1 MDENNGK
8 WIPQL
13 SLQVNKLTEAL
24 AAGNV
29 GDTLTFA
36 QLLHKIEMQ
45 FTLSQLLRAR
55 RRCLRGSQK
64 WWELIPG
71 SQTLKCCNASEM
83 VKIGDN
89 DRRKLHR
96 ASKRAVHKLSI
107 VDVKQL
113 SDSEHT
119 QFNSLVAQHGTLA
132 VFSST
137 NAAKALEAKQARQ
150 PLDLPKLL
158 EAMR

>member
-1 MDENNGK
+1 MDEKSK

-13 SLQVNKLTEAL
+13 SLQVNKLAEQL
-24 AAGNV
+24 QAGKI

-36 QLLHKIEMQ
+36 QLQTTIGMT
-45 FTLSQLLRAR
+45 FTINQLLRAR
-55 RRCLRGSQK
+55 RRCLRGAGK

-71 SQTLKCCNASEM
+71 AQTLKCCNASEM
-83 VKIGDN
+83 VQVGEN

-113 SDSEHT
+113 NTSEHT

-132 VFSST
+132 AFSST
-137 NAAKALEAKQARQ
+137 NASKALAAKNA
-150 PLDLPKLL
+150 DKAIELPKLL
-158 EAMR
+158 EALK